1 MKAVVIAEPSGA
13 SGLRIQDVPDPV
25 PGRGQLLV
33 DVKAVGLNR
42 ADLLQSMGLYPPP
55 PGVTEIMGL
64 EYCGVVAKAAGA
76 FKKGERVMGLVPGGA
91 FAEQVVVEAAHTL
104 KAPKELS
111 DTEAAGVVEAFMTAY
126 DAIWLQAGA
135 KKGQR
140 LLIHAVGS
148 GVGSAA
154 VQLAKAFGLESV
166 GTSRT
171 QSKLDA
177 AVYLGLDVPLLV
189 GDPPDFASKA
199 EQPDLCLDLVGGN
212 YFAETISA
220 MAPRGTIMVVGLTA
234 GATADTPLF
243 QILGKRLRIIG
254 TTLRSRADKERTFV
268 TRRFARDV
276 VPLFKK
282 KKLKAVVTQ
291 LKPMSEVAKAFEQLA
306 NNETFGKT
314 VLTW

>member
-13 SGLRIQDVPDPV
+13 PGLRIQDVPDAR

-33 DVKAVGLNR
+33 EVKAVGLNR

-55 PGVTEIMGL
+55 PGVTELPGL
-64 EYCGVVAKAAGA
+64 EYCGVVVKAAGA
-76 FKKGERVMGLVPGGA
+76 FRKGDRVMGLVPGGA
-91 FAEQVVVEAAHTL
+91 FAEGLAVDAAHAL
-104 KAPKELS
+104 KVPNELT
-111 DTEAAGVVEAFMTAY
+111 DVEAAGVVEAFMTAY
-126 DAIWLQAGA
+126 DAVWLQAGA

-154 VQLAKAFGLESV
+154 VQLAKAFGLRSI

-189 GDPPDFASKA
+189 GDPPEFAAKA
-199 EQPDLCLDLVGGN
+199 EAPDVCLDLVGGG
-212 YFAETISA
+212 YFAETIAA
-220 MAPRGTIMVVGLTA
+220 MAPRGTIMLVGLTA

-243 QILGKRLRIIG
+243 QLLGKRLRVIG
-254 TTLRSRADKERTFV
+254 TTLRSRADKERTEL

-282 KKLKAVVTQ
+282 KKLKPVVTQ
-291 LKPMSEVAKAFEQLA
+291 TKPMTEVTKAFESMA